1 MSTHK
6 HSAKAQEVIE
16 SLLPE
21 MTEIVESINA
31 KVSTTQDNYGAYM
44 STLSALV
51 PDSDPVM
58 LYVIAEALRQAG
70 GSDRGIASALRII
83 VGPVT

>member
-1 MSTHK
+1 MTAHK
-6 HSAKAQEVIE
+6 HSAQAQKAIE

-21 MTEIVESINA
+21 MTQIVEGINSQ
-31 KVSTTQDNYGAYM
+31 VSTTQDNYGAYM

-51 PDSDPVM
+51 PDSDRTM

-70 GSDRGIASALRII
+70 GSDKGIASALRII
-83 VGPVT
+83 VG

>member
-1 MSTHK
+1 MTTHK
-6 HSAKAQEVIE
+6 HSAAAQKVIE

-21 MTEIVESINA
+21 MTEIVEGINA
-31 KVSTTQDNYGAYM
+31 QVSTTQDNYGAYM

-51 PDSDPVM
+51 PDGDRTM
-58 LYVIAEALRQAG
+58 LYVIAESLRQAG

-83 VGPVT
+83 TG

>member
-1 MSTHK
+1 MTAHK
-6 HSAKAQEVIE
+6 HGAQAQAMIE

-21 MTEIVESINA
+21 MTEIVEGINA
-31 KVSTTQDNYGAYM
+31 QVSTTQDNYGAYM

-51 PDSDPVM
+51 PDSDRVM

-83 VGPVT
+83 AG

>member
-1 MSTHK
+1 MTATHK
-6 HSAKAQEVIE
+6 HSAKAQEMIE

-21 MTEIVESINA
+21 MTAIVESINA
-31 KVSTTQDNYGAYM
+31 QVSTTQDNYGAYM

-51 PDSDPVM
+51 PDSDRTM

-83 VGPVT
+83 VG

>member
-1 MSTHK
+1 MTAHK
-6 HSAKAQEVIE
+6 HSAQAQEVIE

-21 MTEIVESINA
+21 MTAIVESINA

-51 PDSDPVM
+51 PDSDRTM

-83 VGPVT
+83 IG